1 MTAPAHAPREVQR
14 ALRMSLGEAASHAV
28 MLGLSES
35 WLGAFAIAL
44 GHEALALALLAT
56 VPLLVGALAQLVAAP
71 LAELLGGRKA
81 LVITGAVLQAAA
93 QIGFIVIA
101 TTGETRLWP
110 LLLVKT
116 TFWASGAVIAPAW
129 GAWMGTLTE
138 HVVRARYFAVR
149 SSIAETALLLAFGGA
164 GVWLHGAD
172 PSSSL
177 MRFTAMFAIAL
188 VARTVSA
195 LFLVVQWDPGAPA
208 DTPRESVPRRIVGAA
223 KGSRWRTAVYLGV
236 MMFGG
241 HVAIPF
247 FTPYMLR
254 VLRLDFGEFAFL
266 LALSIFAKAVTF
278 PLCHRVADRIGL
290 RRLLIV
296 SGFGVAALPLV
307 WATFSSYGALVL
319 VQLVGGMTWAGLEYA
334 SFQLLLQSSRSEHR
348 LEFLA
353 LASALSGA
361 LQLAGALTG
370 SAVLDQIGYAGLF
383 VASALLRGIAIGVL
397 VVVVRPLD
405 FAARLPRVFV
415 RLLGTRPNAGAIRTA
430 VLEDPPAAEPPAA
443 TASPPADVD
452 GPSGVPERSSR
463 W

>member
-1 MTAPAHAPREVQR
+1 MSASTGPPREVQR

-56 VPLLVGALAQLVAAP
+56 VPLLVGAIAQLVAAP
-71 LAELLGGRKA
+71 LAELVGGRKA

-93 QIGFIVIA
+93 QIGFIVLA
-101 TTGETRLWP
+101 TTGETRLLP

-116 TFWASGAVIAPAW
+116 VFWASGAVIAPAW

-138 HVVRARYFAVR
+138 HVGRARYFAVR
-149 SSIAETALLLAFGGA
+149 SSLAEAALLLAFGGA
-164 GVWLHGAD
+164 GLWLHGAD
-172 PSSSL
+172 PSASL
-177 MRFTAMFAIAL
+177 GRFTTMFAIAL

-208 DTPRESVPRRIVGAA
+208 DAPRESVPRRIASAA

-290 RRLLIV
+290 KRLLIV
-296 SGFGVAALPLV
+296 AGFGVAALPLV
-307 WATFSSYGALVL
+307 WAQFSSFGVLVA

-334 SFQLLLQSSRSEHR
+334 SFQLLLQSSRAEHR

-370 SAVLDQIGYAGLF
+370 SALLDNVGYAGLF
-383 VASALLRGIAIGVL
+383 VTSALLRGVAIGVL
-397 VVVVRPLD
+397 VIAVRPVD

-430 VLEDPPAAEPPAA
+430 VLEDVPATEAEGGDPAAPA
-443 TASPPADVD
+443 T
-452 GPSGVPERSSR
+452 GVPDRS
-463 W
+463 